1 MFGNSWFW
9 TGSSIRQAALRCS
22 NVMVLT
28 SEVGRGHP
36 PGRHSR
42 LGFRWNTSHRSDT
55 CQQEAHILVNYT
67 VRHQHSQSQR
77 GHEEAA
83 ANQGRTGQGVDTQ
96 EEAEGK
102 VGRRRQPIVMQG
114 FCVGG
119 CFDFARK
126 FRSGW
131 LVTPKQ
137 ANADI
142 TSVKKKRRERGG
154 EGKGREKGEGGRW
167 GGEVKMNIKKKKKR
181 EINRYKSDG
190 DDGGKRGRRGGEHGR
205 KKMWTTTNRGQ
216 RAKAKQRLASDVQ
229 W

>member
-1 MFGNSWFW
+1 MK
-9 TGSSIRQAALRCS
+9 QAVLCCALHEGD

-28 SEVGRGHP
+28 SEAGRGHP

-142 TSVKKKRRERGG
+142 TSVKKHKEGERGRRREGKREEGG
-154 EGKGREKGEGGRW
+154 EGDGER
-167 GGEVKMNIKKKKKR
+167 EVKMNIKKKNLKK
-181 EINRYKSDG
+181 KSV
-190 DDGGKRGRRGGEHGR
+190 K
-205 KKMWTTTNRGQ
+205 
-216 RAKAKQRLASDVQ
+216 
-229 W
+229 